1 MELYDFPHFTLGES
15 EFYGDDSVDIYLL
28 KIYFSCITRQRK
40 CRIRKLN
47 ETFWFLVLVDGMELP
62 NELLTD

>member
-1 MELYDFPHFTLGES
+1 MIFLFFGKS
-15 EFYGDDSVDIYLL
+15 EYYGDDLVDFYLL
-28 KIYFSCITRQRK
+28 KIYFACITRQRK

-47 ETFWFLVLVDGMELP
+47 ETFFFFLVFLDGMELP